1 MRQDFTEAEI
11 LERLEMSLRRMPE
24 RRQMIFLAVRL
35 DGESYAKL
43 AERTGLSVRKIEC
56 EVAAALVQ
64 LDRALHNRHPARW
77 WRRWFG

>member
-1 MRQDFTEAEI
+1 MQRDFTEAEL

-24 RRQMIFLAVRL
+24 RRRMIFLAVHL

-43 AERTGLSVRKIEC
+43 AERTGLSVRNIEC
-56 EVAAALVQ
+56 EVAAALLQ
-64 LDRALHNRHPARW
+64 LDDALRGSSPESW